1 MADKY
6 ETDRIQALTDGVFAI
21 AMTLMVLS
29 IDLPEK
35 DHDLKGEALHKVLLG
50 QIDQVLTY
58 ILSFILLAIFWN
70 IHHKQYR
77 HIEKTNQLHIWIN
90 IFILI
95 FICLVPYTTNL
106 TSDFP
111 GDWMT
116 HLYFNLNLLVIAL
129 LFFLNWSYATRGKKL
144 AKDEISDELI
154 YRGRFNII
162 AFIVIALAAIVLS
175 FIIPAWSSTVYLF
188 LFVIMK
194 KG

>member
-1 MADKY
+1 MTGKY

-29 IDLPEK
+29 IDLPQK
-35 DHDLKGEALHKVLLG
+35 DHSLKGEALHNVLLG

-77 HIEKTNQLHIWIN
+77 HIVKTDQRHIWIN

-111 GDWMT
+111 EDWMT
-116 HLYFNLNLLVIAL
+116 HLYFNVNLLMIAL
-129 LFFLNWSYATRGKKL
+129 LFFLNWSYATRRKKL
-144 AKDEISDELI
+144 AQDEISDELI
-154 YRGRFNII
+154 SRGRFNIL
-162 AFIVIALAAIVLS
+162 AFIAISLLAIVLS
-175 FIIPAWSSTVYLF
+175 FIVPSWSSIVYML